1 MPVIMPNTDNVH
13 VYIFLSKIVMSEAS
27 QFSVPFPLL
36 SPSALLSSKAP
47 LNQAKTIMNKYLKIL
62 TGLL

>member
-1 MPVIMPNTDNVH
+1 MP
-13 VYIFLSKIVMSEAS
+13 EAS
-27 QFSVPFPLL
+27 QFSLPLL